1 MAGQILEPLPQGYQL
16 AEYTIDRKIGGGGF
30 GMVYLARDQDG
41 QAVAIKEYSP
51 DGVVTRVEDGTV
63 QPVSEEKSR
72 SFHHGM
78 KYFFE
83 EGRVLAQIR
92 HPNVVRVVNFFR
104 ANDTVYMVM
113 QYEEGKTLQQAIRDL
128 GDEPMRESMLRR
140 IFVQLL
146 NGLREVH
153 TCKLLH
159 LDIKPSNIYLRE
171 DGSPVLLDFG
181 AARQASVQDSQRFAQ
196 MYTPGFAAPEQ
207 FNQHDRL
214 GPWTDIYGVGASI
227 YTCMAKAPPPP
238 ADARQQEDTF
248 REATT
253 AFADQYSP
261 QLLSLVDN
269 MLRLSYMQRPQSVFM
284 VQKRLL
290 EPITP
295 PSPRQVPKPS
305 MLARIFDRLNQP
317 L

>member
-63 QPVSEEKSR
+63 QPVSEEKSK

-128 GDEPMRESMLRR
+128 GDTPMREGALRR

-159 LDIKPSNIYLRE
+159 LDIKPSNIYIRK

-181 AARQASVQDSQRFAQ
+181 AARQASSQGGQLTAQ
-196 MYTPGFAAPEQ
+196 MYTPGYAAPEQ

-227 YTCMAKAPPPP
+227 YTCLAKTTPPP
-238 ADARQQEDTF
+238 ADARNKDDTF
-248 REATT
+248 LDATA

-261 QLLSLVDN
+261 QLLSLVDS

-295 PSPRQVPKPS
+295 PVPRKAEKQT

>member
-1 MAGQILEPLPQGYQL
+1 MPGQTLDPLPQGYQL
-16 AEYTIDRKIGGGGF
+16 DEYTIDRKIGGGGF
-30 GMVYLARDQDG
+30 GMVYLAHDRDG
-41 QAVAIKEYSP
+41 QPVAVKEYSP
-51 DGVVTRVEDGTV
+51 DGVVKRVEDGTV
-63 QPVSEEKSR
+63 QPISEDKSR

-83 EGRVLAQIR
+83 EGRVLAQIQ

-113 QYEEGKTLQQAIRDL
+113 QYEDGMTLQQTIRDQ
-128 GDEPMRESMLRR
+128 GDEPMREGMLRR

-153 TCKLLH
+153 TRKLLH
-159 LDIKPSNIYLRE
+159 LDIKPSNIYLRK

-181 AARQASVQDSQRFAQ
+181 AARQASSMGGQVAAQ
-196 MYTPGFAAPEQ
+196 MYTPGYAAPEQ
-207 FNQHDRL
+207 FSQHDRL
-214 GPWTDIYGVGASI
+214 GPWTDIYGIGASM
-227 YTCMAKAPPPP
+227 YTCLAKAPPPP
-238 ADARQQEDTF
+238 ADARAKDDTF
-248 REATT
+248 LGATT

-261 QLLSLVDN
+261 QLLNLVDS

-290 EPITP
+290 EPVTP
-295 PSPRQVPKPS
+295 PLPRKAEKPS
-305 MLARIFDRLNQP
+305 VLARIFDRLNQP